1 MLKKDFPDINDWN
14 ALHRILCNVPS
25 IQNSQDR
32 RGLLRMCK
40 VDETYIN
47 NLQIDNKAATPF
59 VNDLIS
65 SFQREYE
72 NNLNPPI
79 WGFINKKPVLAKFL
93 ENLIVSDSYVQ
104 SADDRAFITNLV
116 ERWRREFEAK
126 LASYRTTYRQLLRT
140 KPQPEIDRLS
150 SELDAVKQELNLGQQ
165 IYQEIES
172 KVEEDE
178 RKRKRNLTSV
188 IVLVLTGL
196 GICFFREPIW
206 NTITKFISTVQRQLS
221 SSLNSVNP
229 TPEPTPTITSTSTIT
244 PIPTITPTTTPTSTI
259 TLTPTPIGYTQ
270 GWMFIG
276 KLTRSSSGDDILDP
290 PTVYPRMIPQSGA
303 IVEVIETI
311 NIRSDQP
318 QAPDFDYAQQE
329 ILGCVVPGEKVEILQ
344 VEIVPNQAVWAK
356 VQITG
361 GNPTFSPRCPSNGIR
376 AWW

>member
-1 MLKKDFPDINDWN
+1 M
-14 ALHRILCNVPS
+14 
-25 IQNSQDR
+25 
-32 RGLLRMCK
+32 
-40 VDETYIN
+40 
-47 NLQIDNKAATPF
+47 
-59 VNDLIS
+59 
-65 SFQREYE
+65 
-72 NNLNPPI
+72 
-79 WGFINKKPVLAKFL
+79 

-140 KPQPEIDRLS
+140 KSQSEIDRLS

-165 IYQEIES
+165 IYQKIES

-178 RKRKRNLTSV
+178 RRRKRNLTSV

-196 GICFFREPIW
+196 GICFFRKPLW

-344 VEIVPNQAVWAK
+344 VEIVPNQAVWAR
-356 VQITG
+356 VQKYG
-361 GNPTFSPRCPSNGIR
+361 GNPNFLFRCPSNGIR

>member
-25 IQNSQDR
+25 IQNSQDH

-140 KPQPEIDRLS
+140 KSQSEIDRLS

-165 IYQEIES
+165 IYQKIES

-178 RKRKRNLTSV
+178 RRRKRNLTSV

-196 GICFFREPIW
+196 GICFFRKPLW

-344 VEIVPNQAVWAK
+344 VEIVPNQAVWAR

-376 AWW
+376 TWW